1 MQDLMPPIDTQDS
14 IFHDGDPTTGQLG
27 TIVTASWLNNVQAAT
42 RDVQAE
48 IKNVLAKA
56 GMTPDPKKNNQ
67 LADAISQIVTSGNYA
82 STAYVDNGLNKKI
95 DKANI
100 SGVKGNDNDKVP
112 SLNLFTTEIGKL
124 QPKGNYQ
131 PEGDYATNTALTNGI
146 ALKFDKTGG
155 TITGKTTVKTTG
167 AAISIQ
173 PVESDAV
180 HYELSN
186 QDGTR
191 GGYFGFGSAA
201 NPTYLQLI
209 NDRDSTSV
217 AIYGG
222 KIYVNNRAALTTND
236 ISQSTGSS
244 TSSIMSQNAAT
255 TELNKKFN
263 TSGGDVS
270 GVVNA
275 SGNITSNNGIVISK
289 YGSTILE
296 VNSRTEGQPHINVSV
311 DGGNT
316 WLNQLF
322 QLKKGTLGHINRAAT
337 TESGYLICGD
347 TGIII
352 QWGIVSGS
360 TSTSDYRQFPI
371 PFKSACFQI
380 VASYAEFGDNGMST
394 ACYPTSKSEFIIT
407 KRSST
412 GALTSGNVRYIAV
425 GY

>member
-1 MQDLMPPIDTQDS
+1 
-14 IFHDGDPTTGQLG
+14 
-27 TIVTASWLNNVQAAT
+27 
-42 RDVQAE
+42 
-48 IKNVLAKA
+48 
-56 GMTPDPKKNNQ
+56 
-67 LADAISQIVTSGNYA
+67 
-82 STAYVDNGLNKKI
+82 
-95 DKANI
+95 DKENI
-100 SGVKGNDNDKVP
+100 SGILGNDNSKVP
-112 SLNLFTTEIGKL
+112 SLNLLTTEVGKL
-124 QPKGNYQ
+124 QPKGNYA
-131 PEGDYATNTALTNGI
+131 PAGDYATNTALNNG
-146 ALKFDKTGG
+146 LNTKLNTSSVVQG
-155 TITGKTTVKTTG
+155 TGKSTTQV
-167 AAISIQ
+167 
-173 PVESDAV
+173 
-180 HYELSN
+180 
-186 QDGTR
+186 
-191 GGYFGFGSAA
+191 
-201 NPTYLQLI
+201 
-209 NDRDSTSV
+209 
-217 AIYGG
+217 
-222 KIYVNNRAALTTND
+222 
-236 ISQSTGSS
+236 
-244 TSSIMSQNAAT
+244 MSQDAST

>member
-1 MQDLMPPIDTQDS
+1 MYGLDNQSGVNAMPALSPVKSTTPLWFTEGGSGLAPSYPGQDWFNM
-14 IFHDGDPTTGQLG
+14 
-27 TIVTASWLNNVQAAT
+27 
-42 RDVQAE
+42 VQAE
-48 IKNVLAKA
+48 MLGVLSKGSIK
-56 GMTPDPKKNNQ
+56 PEKNKLNQ
-67 LADAISQIVTSGNYA
+67 LAEAISAIIANY
-82 STAYVDNGLNKKI
+82 SYSK
-95 DKANI
+95 
-100 SGVKGNDNDKVP
+100 
-112 SLNLFTTEIGKL
+112 TEINLKF
-124 QPKGNYQ
+124 QPAGS
-131 PEGDYATNTALTNGI
+131 YATTQDLNTGL
-146 ALKFDKTGG
+146 ALKFDKSGG

-167 AAISIQ
+167 AAISVQ
-173 PVESDAV
+173 PVNSDTV

-222 KIYVNNRAALTTND
+222 KIYVGNRATLTTND

-263 TSGGDVS
+263 ITGGQIE
-270 GVVNA
+270 GTIIA
-275 SGNITSNNGIVISK
+275 AGGNIVSKSGDTLIEVDSRISGK
-289 YGSTILE
+289 P
-296 VNSRTEGQPHINVSV
+296 RINVSANN
-311 DGGNT
+311 GT
-316 WLNQLF
+316 SWFNQLL
-322 QLKKGTLGHINRAAT
+322 QMKSGTLGHINIATAA
-337 TESGYLICGD
+337 ESGYLICGD